1 MNNKIFY
8 LCQSLSIESN
18 QIPVEHEITYGY
30 AILYQGA
37 ETAIT
42 LNPLTMKI
50 CSLSFSRGFT
60 FIILAHELLHN
71 INTLDTVTVIYHIWC
86 KRDWLCRCQ
95 IIEWQCVKSK
105 WCPGK
110 LISRQWRHISITALC
125 CWWMAVT
132 LCKFDAFI
140 TTSLPTM
147 SHHYI
152 LLRYFFV
159 QIPFF

>member
-1 MNNKIFY
+1 MNNNIFY

-18 QIPVEHEITYGY
+18 QIPGEHEITYGY

-37 ETAIT
+37 EKAIT

-50 CSLSFSRGFT
+50 CSLSFSRGFN
-60 FIILAHELLHN
+60 FISLVHEPLQN

-86 KRDWLCRCQ
+86 KRYWLCRCQ
-95 IIEWQCVKSK
+95 IIEWQCPKSK
-105 WCPGK
+105 CCPAK
-110 LISRQWRHISITALC
+110 LISITALC

-132 LCKFDAFI
+132 FCKFDAFI

-152 LLRYFFV
+152 LLRYIILTNTFLLAL
-159 QIPFF
+159 